1 MSNRCNA
8 CGVLFADHLG
18 IQGTCQDNLRLR
30 AALIALVGMLKQERQ
45 FCDTIPVVNAERV
58 LDGIEGEQCDGVE
71 GFVEATEKDRN
82 RNRV

>member
-8 CGVLFADHLG
+8 CGVLFTDHNG
-18 IQGTCQDNLRLR
+18 IQGTCQDNLKLR

-58 LDGIEGEQCDGVE
+58 LDGTETEQGDGD
-71 GFVEATEKDRN
+71 DRD
-82 RNRV
+82 